1 MPIALIVLVVTLAGY
16 ANCCR
21 FPNAV
26 GGLQI
31 ALLIVSPIL
40 LLLAAGLAML
50 ALRSIQADT
59 AAMDRL
65 WTDRPPQPAQ
75 PVPI

>member
-1 MPIALIVLVVTLAGY
+1 
-16 ANCCR
+16 
-21 FPNAV
+21 
-26 GGLQI
+26 
-31 ALLIVSPIL
+31 VSPIL

-50 ALRSIQADT
+50 ALRSIQADM

-65 WTDRPPQPAQ
+65 WTDRPPQTAH